1 MFCLLGLCRAGKHFA
16 SLVLYTRSAHCLL
29 AFCIRLL
36 CDLYMFIRPIVH
48 VERLESVVF
57 ELSHERVCVI
67 ARVWVGRFS
76 VEHMR
81 VLLREDH
88 GAADEVGYP
97 VERSVRVESVH
108 AVVEEEVDFDEV
120 VFVDLPRVDYVCVC
134 RVST

>member
-1 MFCLLGLCRAGKHFA
+1 
-16 SLVLYTRSAHCLL
+16 
-29 AFCIRLL
+29 
-36 CDLYMFIRPIVH
+36 MFIRPIVH

-120 VFVDLPRVDYVCVC
+120 VFIDFPWVDNVCVC
-134 RVST
+134 CVSAQDGAREVVFVNRGLFRAHVAVLTLDEETAPGEN